1 MLLGFIIGIILGTI
15 VCCCIHINKQK
26 DKDLLIDSLKKRLD
40 QYREMYWDLKKS
52 TEELQKDSK
61 IILEE
66 NNEILEQNN
75 KLIEWIY
82 KILNIFGTIEI
93 KHSHSIQI
101 PIYTND
107 SKTKYFEDKI
117 LEEET
122 ILIPEIILRK
132 TRER

>member
-26 DKDLLIDSLKKRLD
+26 DKDMLIDGLKKRLN

-61 IILEE
+61 IILE
-66 NNEILEQNN
+66 QNN

-82 KILNIFGTIEI
+82 KILNIFGTMEI
-93 KHSHSIQI
+93 KHRHSIQI

-107 SKTKYFEDKI
+107 SKTIYFEDKI
-117 LEEET
+117 LTEET
-122 ILIPEIILRK
+122 IIIPEIILRK